1 MVYAVAPNEKNSM
14 TLPYKLLT
22 ICFLALGSTLFSQT
36 LETRNLQKRLQWST
50 SDAQKTI
57 TLEQLTF
64 ADAVPVGDFG
74 NLPSIVHREK
84 LKNFGR
90 NIQVSIQTQRSEVVR
105 PTLANG
111 PLAKLDGDWQYTAK
125 ITDARGV
132 PYLIVQILPLRK
144 TASGIERL
152 LEADITIQWESGP
165 KPNLRMLDYAS
176 QSALSEGSW
185 YKIAIARDGVYKIDK
200 NTFNQ
205 LGLNV
210 SELNPQ
216 SINIYGN
223 GGDLLPASNLEFRY
237 DDLQKCAIY
246 FQGEEDNVFQDN
258 DYILFYGKG
267 ADTWKREINS
277 DTQQS
282 RWRHNK
288 HYYSDSAYYFI
299 RIDDTEPLRIQQAVT
314 TDQPQ
319 THTVSRFQD
328 FQFIETD
335 LYNIGRTGREF
346 FGEQYDINTTGS
358 YSFTMPNLISD
369 TPALLEANLA
379 VRSLG
384 GSSNWTVTVA
394 GNSAQTS
401 PVSTGDG
408 VLSAVATTE
417 RLSIP
422 FTPSGSTA
430 TVNLQ
435 FNKYSNTSEVIG
447 WVDFLRLNA
456 TRELTMSGSQ
466 MKFRDSL
473 SVGSGNIGLFQLNNA
488 GTVFQLWDI
497 TDFINPQRI
506 NYTLDGNNLEF
517 KAATSSLHEYIA
529 FANSG
534 YLVPTPKGAVAN
546 QNLHG
551 ISNID
556 YVIVAAPIH
565 RAAAET
571 LAEIHTGLGTSTV
584 VISQEEIFNEFSS
597 GNPDVT
603 AIRMLMKMLYDR
615 ASGNPDMMPQ
625 NLLLFGDGDFSK
637 NKGNAAFNGP
647 NVMVYETSES
657 LSPAWSAVSDDYF
670 VFLSDDD
677 DESSSNLLDAGV
689 GRIPASDASEGT
701 AYVEKVL
708 TYLAQNTTSGGG
720 ASCLGVEAQ
729 SPFGSWRNLLTFV
742 ADDQDGNGGPTEQIH
757 LNDADELSAI
767 VKDRYP
773 EFDVVKIYMDAYK
786 QESTPGGERYPEGEE
801 AIRNRVQNGSLL
813 VTYLGHGGERG
824 WAHERILDLNTIGS
838 WTNNFRLPVFLT
850 ATCELARYD
859 DPGVNSAGEI
869 LVMNPDGGAI
879 AMLTTTRV
887 VFAGSNMEMDL
898 AFFDV
903 ALEDDNINNL
913 TLGMINMLTK
923 NGVNPSNSSKPNF
936 SLLGDPALK
945 MTYPKYEVITAAIND
960 IPIGSFTENLKA
972 LQEVKF
978 SGYVADASGN
988 KLTDYN
994 GFIYPTVFD
1003 KVTRVY
1009 TQNNDFDGS
1018 SGVVQEYDVFNKNIF
1033 KGKASVVNGD
1043 FQFEFVVP
1051 YDINYVIDTARV
1063 SYYTVAGNKDGH
1075 GYSSQFRIGGS
1086 LSGAELNRVGPE
1098 INLYLNDTLFVSGGL
1113 SDTRPI
1119 LLAKLRDENGI
1130 NTVGNG
1136 IGHDLTAV
1144 IDNNSQQPIILN
1156 EFYETDLDTYKSG
1169 EVRYQLPEL
1178 AEGNHTLSLKA
1189 WDVHNNSSS
1198 ASIEFVVANSGTIAL
1213 DHVLNYPNPFTTYTE
1228 FMFEHN
1234 QVCTSLDVRLQIF
1247 TVSGKL
1253 VKTIEQQ
1260 VLQNGYRSQPIPWDG
1275 TDDFGDRIG
1284 KGVYVYR
1291 LEVRNEDGELAEH
1304 YEKLVILK

>member
-1 MVYAVAPNEKNSM
+1 M
-14 TLPYKLLT
+14 TLHPKLLI
-22 ICFLALGSTLFSQT
+22 ICFLASASALLSQSH
-36 LETRNLQKRLQWST
+36 ETTIFHKRLQWQ
-50 SDAQKTI
+50 DATPIKTGFSG
-57 TLEQLTF
+57 ELTF
-64 ADAVPVGDFG
+64 SDAVPVSEFG
-74 NLPSIVHREK
+74 QLPTIVHREA
-84 LKNFGR
+84 LKSFGR
-90 NIQVSIQTQRSEVVR
+90 ILSVTVTPSSTE
-105 PTLANG
+105 
-111 PLAKLDGDWQYTAK
+111 PLPIKILPQQATFLSDEWQYTAK
-125 ITDARGV
+125 ISDARGV
-132 PYLIVQILPLRK
+132 PHLLVQVLPLRK
-144 TASGIERL
+144 DASAIERL
-152 LEADITIQWESGP
+152 LEVDVTIEWETAP
-165 KPNLRMLDYAS
+165 KANLRMLDFTQ
-176 QSALSEGSW
+176 QSALSEGTW
-185 YKIAIARDGVYKIDK
+185 FKIAIARDGVYKIDK

-205 LGLNV
+205 LGLDIN
-210 SELNPQ
+210 ELSPQ
-216 SINIYGN
+216 SINVYGN
-223 GGDLLPASNLEFRY
+223 GGDLLPASNLEPRF

-246 FQGEEDNVFQDN
+246 VQGEEDNVFQDN

-267 ADTWKREINS
+267 ADTWGQEINS
-277 DTQQS
+277 DIS
-282 RWRHNK
+282 KNRWRHNK

-299 RIDDTEPLRIQQAVT
+299 RIDDTTPLRVQNSSA
-314 TDQPQ
+314 TDLPP
-319 THTVSRFQD
+319 THTIDRFQD

-335 LYNIGRTGREF
+335 LYNVGRTGREF
-346 FGEQYDINTTGS
+346 FGEQFDINTTGS
-358 YSFTMPNLISD
+358 YTFTMPNLDAGSQ
-369 TPALLEANLA
+369 ALMEVNLA

-384 GSSNWTVTVA
+384 GASNWSVTVA
-394 GNSAQTS
+394 GNTQQTT

-408 VLSAVATTE
+408 VLSSVASDE

-422 FTPSGSTA
+422 FAPSGSSVTI
-430 TVNLQ
+430 NLQ
-435 FNKYSNTSEVIG
+435 FNKYSNTAEVLG

-456 TRELTMSGSQ
+456 TRELSMSGSQ
-466 MKFRDSL
+466 MRFRDTL
-473 SVGSGNIGLFQLNNA
+473 SIGNGNVGLFQLRNA
-488 GTVFQLWDI
+488 ASLNQLWDVTNFI
-497 TDFINPQRI
+497 TPKKVDF
-506 NYTLDGNNLEF
+506 TSTDGTAEF
-517 KAATSSLHEYIA
+517 KASTAELREYIA

-534 YLVPTPKGAVAN
+534 YLTPAAKGQVSN

-551 ISNID
+551 LSNID
-556 YVIVAAPIH
+556 YVIVAAPGH
-565 RAAAET
+565 RQSAEA

-584 VISQEEIFNEFSS
+584 VVSQEEIFNEFSS

-615 ASGNPDMMPQ
+615 AQGNTELMPQ
-625 NLLLFGDGDFSK
+625 NLLLFGDGDFSN
-637 NKGNAAFNGP
+637 NKGMAAFNGA
-647 NVMVYETSES
+647 NVILYETSES

-689 GRIPASDASEGT
+689 GRIPATDANEG
-701 AYVEKVL
+701 ASYIEKVR
-708 TYLAQNTTSGGG
+708 TYLAQNTNAGGA

-729 SPFGSWRNLLTFV
+729 SPFGAWRNILTFV
-742 ADDQDGNGGPTEQIH
+742 SDDQDGNGGPTEQIH

-767 VKDRYP
+767 VKNRYP
-773 EFDVVKIYMDAYK
+773 EFDVTKIYMDAYK

-838 WTNNFRLPVFLT
+838 WSNKYRLPVFLT

-859 DPGVNSAGEI
+859 DPAVNSAGEI

-903 ALEDDNINNL
+903 ALEDKNISNL

-945 MTYPKYEVITAAIND
+945 MTYPNYEVVTTAIND
-960 IPIGSFTENLKA
+960 TPIASFTDNLKA

-978 SGYVADASGN
+978 TGYVADNMGN

-1003 KVTRVY
+1003 KMTRVY
-1009 TQNNDFDGS
+1009 TQNNDFNGS
-1018 SGVVQEYDVFNKNIF
+1018 NGIVQEYDVFNKNIF

-1051 YDINYVIDTARV
+1051 YDINYVVDTARV

-1075 GYSSQFRIGGS
+1075 GYSSDFRIGGS

-1144 IDNNSQQPIILN
+1144 IDNDTQQPIILN

-1198 ASIEFVVANSGTIAL
+1198 TSIDFVVANNSSIAL
-1213 DHVLNYPNPFTTYTE
+1213 DHVLNYPNPFTTSTE

-1234 QVCTSLDVRLQIF
+1234 QVCTTLDVRLQIF

-1260 VLQNGYRSQPIPWDG
+1260 VLQDGFRSQPIPWNG

-1291 LEVRNEDGELAEH
+1291 LEVRNEDGQLAEH
-1304 YEKLVILK
+1304 YEKLVVLK

>member
-1 MVYAVAPNEKNSM
+1 MR
-14 TLPYKLLT
+14 LLLNLL
-22 ICFLALGSTLFSQT
+22 IIYILASSSTLFSQT
-36 LETRNLQKRLQWST
+36 RETIFLHKRLQWTGINPGKGGIS
-50 SDAQKTI
+50 SE
-57 TLEQLTF
+57 LNF
-64 ADAVPVGDFG
+64 AESMPSSAFG
-74 NLPSIVHREK
+74 NLPAIVHREK

-90 NIQVSIQTQRSEVVR
+90 NISVAIQATETESIGSNVPFPNSINLTVE
-105 PTLANG
+105 
-111 PLAKLDGDWQYTAK
+111 WQYKVK
-125 ITDARGV
+125 ITDSRGI
-132 PYLIVQILPLRK
+132 PYLTIEILPIRK
-144 TASGIERL
+144 TTAGLECIK
-152 LEADITIQWESGP
+152 EADVIIEWESAP
-165 KPNLRMLDYAS
+165 KPNLRMLDFAQ
-176 QSALSEGSW
+176 QSVLSEGQW
-185 YKIAIARDGVYKIDK
+185 FKIAISKDGIYKIDK

-205 LGLNV
+205 LGLNI
-210 SELNPQ
+210 SNLSPQ
-216 SINIYGN
+216 SINVYGN
-223 GGDLLPASNLEFRY
+223 GGELLPSSNLEPRY
-237 DDLQKCAIY
+237 DDLQKCAVY

-267 ADTWKREINS
+267 PDTWKKTPGTEE
-277 DTQQS
+277 DPA
-282 RWRHNK
+282 RWTHNK

-299 RIDDTEPLRIQQAVT
+299 RIDDTEPMRLQQAST
-314 TDQPQ
+314 TDLPA
-319 THTVSRFQD
+319 THTINQFQD

-346 FGEQYDINTTGS
+346 FGEQFDINTSGS
-358 YSFTMPNLISD
+358 YSFTMPNLING

-384 GSSNWTVTVA
+384 GASNWTVTVA
-394 GNSAQTS
+394 GNTAQTT

-408 VLSAVATTE
+408 VISAVATAQL
-417 RLSIP
+417 LSIP
-422 FTPSGSTA
+422 FNPSGSSVTA
-430 TVNLQ
+430 TLQ
-435 FNKYSNTSEVIG
+435 FNKYSNTAEVIG

-456 TRELTMSGSQ
+456 TRSLTMSGTQ

-473 SVGSGNIGLFQLNNA
+473 SVGAGNIGLFQLSNA
-488 GTVFQLWDI
+488 DNVFQTWDI
-497 TDFINPQRI
+497 TDITNPKRVSFIAS
-506 NYTLDGNNLEF
+506 NNSIEF
-517 KAATSSLHEYIA
+517 KAPTDALHEYIA

-534 YLVPTPKGAVAN
+534 YLVPTAQGSVTN

-551 ISNID
+551 LSNLD
-556 YVIVAAPIH
+556 YVIVAAPAH
-565 RAAAET
+565 RASAEA
-571 LAEIHTGLGTSTV
+571 LAEIHTGLGTSTIV
-584 VISQEEIFNEFSS
+584 VSQNEIFNEFSS

-603 AIRMLMKMLYDR
+603 AIRMFMKMLYDR
-615 ASGNPDMMPQ
+615 AQGNPAFMPE
-625 NLLLFGDGDFSK
+625 NLLLFGDGDFSR
-637 NKGNAAFNGP
+637 NKGTSSFNGS

-657 LSPAWSAVSDDYF
+657 LSPAWSAVSDDYY

-689 GRIPASDASEGT
+689 GRIPASDAAEGS
-701 AYVEKVL
+701 AYIEKVR
-708 TYLAQNTTSGGG
+708 TYLAQNTNSDGA

-729 SPFGSWRNLLTFV
+729 SPFGSWRNLITFV
-742 ADDQDGNGGPTEQIH
+742 SDDQDGNGGPTEAIH
-757 LNDADELSAI
+757 LEDADELSDI
-767 VKDRYP
+767 VRDRYP
-773 EFDVVKIYMDAYK
+773 EYDVVKIYMDAYK

-838 WTNNFRLPVFLT
+838 WSNKFRLPVFLT

-869 LVMNPDGGAI
+869 LVMNPNGGAI

-903 ALEDDNINNL
+903 ALEDANISNL
-913 TLGMINMLTK
+913 SLGMINMLTK

-945 MTYPKYEVITAAIND
+945 MSYPKYKVVTSAIND
-960 IPIGSFTENLKA
+960 IPLENFTDNLKA

-978 SGYVADASGN
+978 SGYIADNNGT

-994 GFIYPTVFD
+994 GFVYPTVFD
-1003 KVTRVY
+1003 KETKVY
-1009 TQNNDFDGS
+1009 TQNNDYDGTN
-1018 SGVVQEYDVFNKNIF
+1018 GLIQEYDVFNKNIF
-1033 KGKASVVNGD
+1033 KGKASVINGD

-1063 SYYTVAGNKDGH
+1063 SYYTVAGSSDGH
-1075 GYSSQFRIGGS
+1075 GFSNEFQIGGS
-1086 LSGAELNRVGPE
+1086 LTGAELNRVGPE
-1098 INLYLNDTLFVSGGL
+1098 ISLYLNDTLFVSGGL

-1119 LLAKLRDENGI
+1119 LLARLRDENGI

-1144 IDNNSQQPIILN
+1144 IDNDTQQPIILN

-1178 AEGNHTLSLKA
+1178 SEGNHTLSLKA

-1198 ASIEFVVANSGTIAL
+1198 ATIDFVVADNENIAL

-1234 QVCTSLDVRLQIF
+1234 QVCTALDVRIQIF

-1260 VLQNGYRSQPIPWDG
+1260 VLQDGYRSQPIAWNG

-1291 LEVRNEDGELAEH
+1291 LEVRNEEGQLAEH
-1304 YEKLVILK
+1304 FEKLVILK

>member
-1 MVYAVAPNEKNSM
+1 MRL
-14 TLPYKLLT
+14 LPKLLIFCILIYSNT
-22 ICFLALGSTLFSQT
+22 ILSQSR
-36 LETRNLQKRLQWST
+36 ETIILHKKLQWGPTKADNS
-50 SDAQKTI
+50 SLNGA
-57 TLEQLTF
+57 LTF
-64 ADAVPVGDFG
+64 EDAVPSASFG
-74 NLPSIVHREK
+74 NLPSIVHREA
-84 LKNFGR
+84 LKSFGR
-90 NIQVSIQTQRSEVVR
+90 ITQVTIVADRAEAMSQKSGGND
-105 PTLANG
+105 LAQ
-111 PLAKLDGDWQYTAK
+111 LTYDWQYTAR
-125 ITDARGV
+125 ITDAREK
-132 PYLIVQILPLRK
+132 PYLLLDVLPIRK
-144 TASGIERL
+144 TTSGVERIA
-152 LEADITIQWESGP
+152 EATITIEWETAP
-165 KPNLRMLDYAS
+165 KPQLRTLDFAPE
-176 QSALSEGSW
+176 SALNQGAW

-205 LGLNV
+205 LGV
-210 SELNPQ
+210 STSDLNPQ
-216 SINIYGN
+216 SINVYGN
-223 GGDLLPASNLEFRY
+223 GGELLPSSNLEPRF
-237 DDLQKCAIY
+237 DDLQKCAVF

-267 ADTWKREINS
+267 PDSWEREINS

-299 RIDDTEPLRIQQAVT
+299 RIDDTEPLRIQPAPLS
-314 TDQPQ
+314 DLPA
-319 THTVSRFQD
+319 THTITRFQD

-346 FGEQYDINTTGS
+346 FGEQYDINTSGS

-369 TPALLEANLA
+369 SQALLEANLA

-384 GSSNWTVTVA
+384 GASNWSVTVA
-394 GNSAQTS
+394 GATDQTT
-401 PVSTGDG
+401 PNSTGDG

-422 FTPSGSTA
+422 FTPSGSSVN
-430 TVNLQ
+430 VNLQ
-435 FNKYSNTSEVIG
+435 FNKYSNTAEVIG

-456 TRELTMSGSQ
+456 TRSLTMSGTQ
-466 MKFRDSL
+466 MKFRDTL
-473 SVGSGNIGLFQLNNA
+473 SVGPGNVGLYQISNSSS
-488 GTVFQLWDI
+488 VFQLWDI
-497 TDFINPQRI
+497 TNFISPKSIAFSSSDNS
-506 NYTLDGNNLEF
+506 LEF
-517 KAATSSLHEYIA
+517 KTSTTELHEYIA

-534 YLVPTPKGAVAN
+534 YLVPTPKGQVAN

-551 ISNID
+551 LSNID
-556 YVIVAAPIH
+556 YVIVAAPAH
-565 RAAAET
+565 RSSAEA
-571 LAEIHTGLGTSTV
+571 LAEIHTALGTSTV
-584 VISQEEIFNEFSS
+584 VVSQEEIFNEFSC

-615 ASGNPDMMPQ
+615 AQGNTDLMPQ
-625 NLLLFGDGDFSK
+625 NLLLFGDGDFSN
-637 NKGNAAFNGP
+637 NKGNAAFTGP

-677 DESSSNLLDAGV
+677 DESSSNLLDVGV
-689 GRIPASDASEGT
+689 GRIPASDAPEGA
-701 AYVEKVL
+701 AYVEKVR
-708 TYLAQNTTSGGG
+708 TYVAQNTNAGGA

-729 SPFGSWRNLLTFV
+729 SPFGSWRNMLTFV
-742 ADDQDGNGGPTEQIH
+742 SDDQDGNGGPTEQIH

-773 EFDVVKIYMDAYK
+773 EYDVVKIYMDAYK

-838 WTNNFRLPVFLT
+838 LSNKFRLPVFLT

-913 TLGMINMLTK
+913 SLGMINMLTK

-945 MTYPKYEVITAAIND
+945 MTYPRYEVVTTAIND
-960 IPIGSFTENLKA
+960 VPFGSFTDNLKA

-1003 KVTRVY
+1003 KITRVY

-1018 SGVVQEYDVFNKNIF
+1018 NGVVQEYDVFNKNIF

-1051 YDINYVIDTARV
+1051 YDINYVVDTARV
-1063 SYYTVAGNKDGH
+1063 SYYTVAGNNDGH
-1075 GYSSQFRIGGS
+1075 GYSNQFRIGGS

-1119 LLAKLRDENGI
+1119 LLARLRDENGI

-1144 IDNNSQQPIILN
+1144 IDNDTQQPIILN
-1156 EFYETDLDTYKSG
+1156 EYYETDLDTYKSG

-1178 AEGNHTLSLKA
+1178 SEGSHSLSLKA
-1189 WDVHNNSSS
+1189 WDVHNNSSA
-1198 ASIEFVVANSGTIAL
+1198 ASIDFVVADKSEIAL

-1291 LEVRNEDGELAEH
+1291 LEVRNEDGQLAEQ

>member
-1 MVYAVAPNEKNSM
+1 M
-14 TLPYKLLT
+14 THLHKLLIFCILT
-22 ICFLALGSTLFSQT
+22 SAQSLFSQSR
-36 LETRNLQKRLQWST
+36 ETRILHKRLQWSDL
-50 SDAQKTI
+50 SMAKSGISND
-57 TLEQLTF
+57 LSFEE
-64 ADAVPVGDFG
+64 AVPVGEFG
-74 NLPSIVHREK
+74 NLPSIVHKEE

-90 NIQVSIQTQRSEVVR
+90 ISSVQVQALSTEPIQKGLSSEN
-105 PTLANG
+105 LASLSSNWKTK
-111 PLAKLDGDWQYTAK
+111 AR
-125 ITDARGV
+125 ITDARGI
-132 PYLIVQILPLRK
+132 PYLLVEVLPFRK
-144 TASGIERL
+144 NGSGTERL
-152 LEADITIQWESGP
+152 LEADIIIEWETTP
-165 KPNLRMLDYAS
+165 KPNLRMLDFADNS
-176 QSALSEGSW
+176 VLSEGTW
-185 YKIAIARDGVYKIDK
+185 YKIAIARDGIYKIDK

-205 LGLNV
+205 LGLNI
-210 SELNPQ
+210 SDLSPQ

-223 GGDLLPASNLEFRY
+223 GGQLLPSSNLEPRY
-237 DDLQKCAIY
+237 DDLQKCAVL
-246 FQGEEDNVFQDN
+246 FQGEEDNIFQDN

-267 ADTWKREINS
+267 PDTWKVEYNP
-277 DTQQS
+277 DAEQN
-282 RWRHNK
+282 RWRHDK

-299 RIDDTEPLRIQQAVT
+299 RIDDVDPLRIQQAPSS
-314 TDQPQ
+314 DLPP
-319 THTVSRFQD
+319 THTITQFQD

-358 YSFTMPNLISD
+358 YNFTMPNLVSSI
-369 TPALLEANLA
+369 PALLEANLA

-384 GSSNWTVTVA
+384 GASNWSVNVGGSEA
-394 GNSAQTS
+394 ETS
-401 PVSTGDG
+401 PVTTGES
-408 VLSAVATTE
+408 VISAVASTE

-422 FTPSGSTA
+422 FNPSGSTV

-435 FNKYSNTSEVIG
+435 FNKYSNTAEVLG

-456 TRELTMSGSQ
+456 TRSLSMSGSQ

-473 SVGSGNIGLFQLNNA
+473 SVGNGNIGLFQLDNA
-488 GTVFQLWDI
+488 SGVFDVWDI
-497 TDFINPQRI
+497 TNFTQPGKVGFTNVGEIA
-506 NYTLDGNNLEF
+506 EF
-517 KAATSSLHEYIA
+517 KAPTDEQREYIA

-534 YLVPTPKGAVAN
+534 YLIPAPLGQVSN

-551 ISNID
+551 LSNID
-556 YVIVAAPIH
+556 YVIVAAPAH
-565 RAAAET
+565 RSAAEA
-571 LAEIHTGLGTSTV
+571 LAEIHTGLGTSTIV
-584 VISQEEIFNEFSS
+584 VSQEEIFNEFSS

-615 ASGNPDMMPQ
+615 AQGNADQMPQ

-637 NKGNAAFNGP
+637 NKGMESFNGP
-647 NVMVYETSES
+647 NVMIYETSES
-657 LSPAWSAVSDDYF
+657 LNLAWSAVSDDYF

-689 GRIPASDASEGT
+689 GRIPASDASEGL
-701 AYVEKVL
+701 AYVEKVK
-708 TYLAQNTTSGGG
+708 TYLAQNTNEGGG
-720 ASCLGVEAQ
+720 ASCLGIEAQ
-729 SPFGSWRNLLTFV
+729 SPFGAWRNLLTFV
-742 ADDQDGNGGPTEQIH
+742 ADDQDGNGGPTETIH
-757 LNDADELSAI
+757 LEDADELSAI
-767 VKDRYP
+767 VKNRYP
-773 EFDVVKIYMDAYK
+773 EFDVMKIYMDAYK

-824 WAHERILDLNTIGS
+824 WAHERILDLNTIGNWS
-838 WTNNFRLPVFLT
+838 NKFRLPVFLT

-859 DPGVNSAGEI
+859 DPAVNTAGEI
-869 LVMNPDGGAI
+869 LVMNPNGGAI

-903 ALEDDNINNL
+903 ALEDENIQNL
-913 TLGMINMLTK
+913 SLGMINMLTK

-945 MTYPKYEVITAAIND
+945 MSYPKYSVVTTAIND
-960 IPIGSFTENLKA
+960 TPIESFTDNLKA

-978 SGYVADASGN
+978 SGYVADAAGN

-1003 KVTRVY
+1003 KETRVY
-1009 TQNNDFDGS
+1009 TQNNDFDGTN
-1018 SGVVQEYDVFNKNIF
+1018 GEVQEYDVFNKNIF

-1051 YDINYVIDTARV
+1051 YDINYVVDTARV
-1063 SYYTVAGNKDGH
+1063 SYYTVAGNNDGH
-1075 GYSSQFRIGGS
+1075 GYSNSFRIGGS

-1113 SDTRPI
+1113 SDTNPI
-1119 LLAKLRDENGI
+1119 LLARLRDENGI

-1144 IDNNSQQPIILN
+1144 IDNDSQQPIILN

-1178 AEGNHTLSLKA
+1178 TEGNHTLSLKA

-1198 ASIEFVVANSGTIAL
+1198 ATIDFVVADNSTIAL
-1213 DHVLNYPNPFTTYTE
+1213 EHVLNYPNPFTTYTE

-1234 QVCTSLDVRLQIF
+1234 QVCTALDVRLQIF

-1260 VLQNGYRSQPIPWDG
+1260 VLQNGYRSAPIPWNG

-1291 LEVRNEDGELAEH
+1291 LEVRNEEGQLAEQ

>member
-1 MVYAVAPNEKNSM
+1 MR
-14 TLPYKLLT
+14 LLHKILI
-22 ICFLALGSTLFSQT
+22 ICILTQSNFVFSQSRET
-36 LETRNLQKRLQWST
+36 LNLRKRLQWSGINSEKGT
-50 SDAQKTI
+50 PQELISFQ
-57 TLEQLTF
+57 E
-64 ADAVPVGDFG
+64 AVPSSDFS
-74 NLPSIVHREK
+74 NLPTLVHKEQ

-90 NIQVSIQTQRSEVVR
+90 IISVNITVIQSEFTR
-105 PTLANG
+105 AN
-111 PLAKLDGDWQYTAK
+111 LTSQELSSLNNEWQHTSK
-125 ITDARGV
+125 ITDARGI
-132 PYLIVQILPLRK
+132 PFLLLQLLPMRK
-144 TASGIERL
+144 TTAGIECIV
-152 LEADITIQWESGP
+152 EADLSIEWESAA
-165 KPNLRMLDYAS
+165 KPNLRMLDFAQ
-176 QSALSEGSW
+176 QSVLSEGQW
-185 YKIAIARDGVYKIDK
+185 YKIAIAKDGVYKIDK
-200 NTFNQ
+200 NTLNQ
-205 LGLNV
+205 LGLNIGNL
-210 SELNPQ
+210 SPQ
-216 SINIYGN
+216 SINVYGN
-223 GGDLLPASNLEFRY
+223 GGGLLPSSNLEPRY
-237 DDLQKCAIY
+237 DDLQKCAIF
-246 FQGEEDNVFQDN
+246 FQGEEDNIFQDN

-267 ADTWKREINS
+267 ADTWQRDGSE
-277 DTQQS
+277 DTGLT

-299 RIDDTEPLRIQQAVT
+299 RIDDTEPLRIQSAPVT
-314 TDQPQ
+314 DLPQ
-319 THTVSRFQD
+319 THTVDRFQD

-346 FGEQYDINTTGS
+346 FGEQFDINTSGS
-358 YSFTMPNLISD
+358 YSFNMANLVSD
-369 TPALLEANLA
+369 SPALLEANLA
-379 VRSLG
+379 VRSVG
-384 GSSNWTVTVA
+384 GSSNWTVTVG
-394 GNSAQTS
+394 GNSAQS
-401 PVSTGDG
+401 VPVSTGEG

-417 RLSIP
+417 LLSIP
-422 FTPSGSTA
+422 FNASGSS
-430 TVNLQ
+430 VNVSLQ
-435 FNKYSNTSEVIG
+435 FNKYSNTAEVIG
-447 WVDFLRLNA
+447 WVDYLRLNA
-456 TRELTMSGSQ
+456 TRALSMTGTQ
-466 MKFRDSL
+466 MKFRDTLSL
-473 SVGSGNIGLFQLNNA
+473 GNGNVGLFQLGNA
-488 GTVFQLWDI
+488 SNVFQLWDI
-497 TDFINPQRI
+497 TDYVNPKRVQYAAGE
-506 NYTLDGNNLEF
+506 NSLEF
-517 KAATSSLHEYIA
+517 KASTSSLHEYMA

-534 YLVPTPKGAVAN
+534 FLVPTPKGPVAN

-551 ISNID
+551 LSSID
-556 YVIVAAPIH
+556 YVIVAAPSH
-565 RAAAET
+565 RASAEA
-571 LAEIHTGLGTSTV
+571 LAEIHSGLGTTTV
-584 VISQEEIFNEFSS
+584 VVSQEEIFNEFSS

-615 ASGNPDMMPQ
+615 AQGNTQLMPE

-637 NKGNAAFNGP
+637 NKGLASFNGP

-689 GRIPASDASEGT
+689 GRIPASDATEGSS
-701 AYVEKVL
+701 YVEKVR
-708 TYLAQNTTSGGG
+708 TYLAQNTNAGGA

-729 SPFGSWRNLLTFV
+729 SPYGSWRNLITFV
-742 ADDQDGNGGPTEQIH
+742 SDDQDGNNEATEQIH
-757 LNDADELSAI
+757 LEDADELSAI
-767 VKDRYP
+767 VRDRYP
-773 EFDVVKIYMDAYK
+773 EYDVVKIYMDAYK

-838 WTNNFRLPVFLT
+838 WSNKFRLPVFLT

-903 ALEDDNINNL
+903 ALEDENISNL
-913 TLGMINMLTK
+913 SLGMINMLTK

-936 SLLGDPALK
+936 SLLGDPALRIS
-945 MTYPKYEVITAAIND
+945 YPKYNVVTTAIND
-960 IPIGSFTENLKA
+960 IPIENFTDHLKA

-978 SGYVADASGN
+978 SGYIADENGT
-988 KLTDYN
+988 KLSDYN

-1003 KVTRVY
+1003 KETRVY
-1009 TQNNDFDGS
+1009 TQNNDSDGVN
-1018 SGVVQEYDVFNKNIF
+1018 GEVQQYDVFNKNIF
-1033 KGKASVVNGD
+1033 KGKASVINGD

-1063 SYYTVAGNKDGH
+1063 SYYTVAGNLDGH
-1075 GYSSQFRIGGS
+1075 GFSDDFRIGGS

-1098 INLYLNDTLFVSGGL
+1098 IELFLNDTLFVSGGL

-1119 LLAKLRDENGI
+1119 LLARLRDENGI

-1144 IDNNSQQPIILN
+1144 IDNDSQQPIILN
-1156 EFYETDLDTYKSG
+1156 EYYETDLDTYKSG

-1189 WDVHNNSSS
+1189 WDVHNNSSN
-1198 ASIEFVVANSGTIAL
+1198 ASIEFVVADNSSIAL
-1213 DHVLNYPNPFTTYTE
+1213 DHVLNYPNPFTTHTE

-1234 QVCTSLDVRLQIF
+1234 QVCTALDVRIQIF
-1247 TVSGKL
+1247 TISGKL

-1260 VLQNGYRSQPIPWDG
+1260 VLQDGYRSRPIPWDG

-1291 LEVRNEDGELAEH
+1291 LEVRNEEGQLAEH